1 MIIQRFAAK
10 PAAEGEINSVIA
22 GSFFSFI
29 PMLFGLLAVQ
39 PAAMQEGVTRLV
51 VQDEVI
57 LRVTIEPR
65 PMRPIEWVEHKGPK
79 CIPAA
84 AIQRALLQGSEQVD
98 FVLANHVRI
107 RAQFDENCPALDFS
121 GGFYLQPEDERLCA
135 HRDAIHS
142 RMGGSCTIERFK
154 MLVPKLP

>member
-1 MIIQRFAAK
+1 
-10 PAAEGEINSVIA
+10 VIA

-79 CIPAA
+79 CIPLAGMRAA
-84 AIQRALLQGSEQVD
+84 LISGPDKID
-98 FVLANHVRI
+98 FIFANHARVRA
-107 RAQFDENCPALDFS
+107 RLDEDCPALDFYGS
-121 GGFYLQPEDERLCA
+121 FYLQPDGDSLCA
-135 HRDAIHS
+135 GRDAIHS